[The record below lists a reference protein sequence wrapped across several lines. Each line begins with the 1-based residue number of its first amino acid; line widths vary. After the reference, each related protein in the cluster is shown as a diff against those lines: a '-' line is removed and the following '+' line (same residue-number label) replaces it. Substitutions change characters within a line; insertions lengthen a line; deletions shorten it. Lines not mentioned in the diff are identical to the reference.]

1 MEWEYKDINI
11 SVNSE
16 GFFVFSVNQENYL
29 KPTLKEAK
37 CKIDKLLQDY
47 YNFTQEDMNKLMSK
61 LDKREQEVVRSLYRE
76 INAHANNAYCSLG
89 IVDDDWHWGWDFN
102 K

>member
-1 MEWEYKDINI
+1 MEWEYKNINI

-29 KPTLKEAK
+29 KSTLKEAK
-37 CKIDKLLQDY
+37 LEIDSLLQDY

-61 LDKREQEVVRSLYRE
+61 LNKREQDLIRSLYRE
-76 INAHANNAYCSLG
+76 INVHASNAYCSLG
-89 IVDDDWHWGWDFN
+89 IVDDDWHWDWDFN
-102 K
+102 E